1 MVEPDPRV
9 LGREGVDE
17 GLPGVDRAHRL
28 IGRGDPGVEVQGVAH
43 RAIVDQGD
51 LEGVPHLAAQDGAG
65 NLPVE
70 GQAPLGDT
78 GADRHDLLLDGEG
91 VPVGHGTAVGTGRGR
106 WQGGVEGLEACG
118 QLGRIVGNRVLA
130 GAGLIALATAVLVI
144 AVLVA
149 GGGRPARGDVE
160 DHALGAVAGDGAPAL
175 DRTRDDAG
183 VEGALGSGGDAPGGL
198 AGCQDEVVDLVGGV
212 VQGDDEPVA
221 GGDVDRV
228 RHEPQALHRD
238 GGVDGVAGGRDVLG
252 GSALTPVADDT
263 ADDDGRS
270 GGEQPHEDA
279 AAVGGLEQAAQGR
292 CGGPVSRR
300 RAGPAGQGAAVAV
313 DGRGG
318 TGRHR
323 STVGALGLT
332 GARRRAPSSVAG
344 GLSRTVGAAALG
356 LLEGSVLRRGVLG
369 ASSLRSGGLI
379 RGWCLCVGRLRHRV
393 PLRGWADRWPAG
405 SEVGSA
411 SAGVRGVR
419 GGRLR
424 WETSRRLSIM
434 PASR

>member
-9 LGREGVDE
+9 LGLEGVDE

-43 RAIVDQGD
+43 RAVVDQGD

-65 NLPVE
+65 DLPVE
-70 GQAPLGDT
+70 GQAPLGDA

-91 VPVGHGTAVGTGRGR
+91 VPVGHGAAVGTAGGGR
-106 WQGGVEGLEACG
+106 QGGVEGLEAGG
-118 QLGRIVGNRVLA
+118 QLGRVVGNRVLA
-130 GAGLIALATAVLVI
+130 GASRLALAAAVLVG
-144 AVLVA
+144 A
-149 GGGRPARGDVE
+149 GGRPARGDVE

-198 AGCQDEVVDLVGGV
+198 AGGQDEVVDLVGGV

-221 GGDVDRV
+221 GGDIDRV
-228 RHEPQALHRD
+228 RYEPQALHRD
-238 GGVDGVAGGRDVLG
+238 GGVDGVAGGRDVLS
-252 GSALTPVADDT
+252 GSALTAVADDA

-270 GGEQPHEDA
+270 GGEQPHEHA
-279 AAVGGLEQAAQGR
+279 AAVGGLEQAARGR
-292 CGGPVSRR
+292 CGSPVSRR
-300 RAGPAGQGAAVAV
+300 PAGPAGQGAAVAV
-313 DGRGG
+313 DGGGG

-323 STVGALGLT
+323 SAVGGIGLV
-332 GARRRAPSSVAG
+332 GARRRAPISVVG

-356 LLEGSVLRRGVLG
+356 LLGGSVLRRGVLG

-424 WETSRRLSIM
+424 WETSRRLRIM

>member
-9 LGREGVDE
+9 LGLEGVDE

-28 IGRGDPGVEVQGVAH
+28 IGRGDPRVEVQGVAH
-43 RAIVDQGD
+43 RAVVDQGD

-65 NLPVE
+65 DLPVE
-70 GQAPLGDT
+70 GQAPLGDA

-91 VPVGHGTAVGTGRGR
+91 VPVGHGAAVGTAGGR
-106 WQGGVEGLEACG
+106 WQGGVEGLEAGG
-118 QLGRIVGNRVLA
+118 QLGRVVGNRVLA
-130 GAGLIALATAVLVI
+130 GAGRLALAAAVLVG
-144 AVLVA
+144 A
-149 GGGRPARGDVE
+149 GGRPARGDVE

-198 AGCQDEVVDLVGGV
+198 ACGQDEVVDLVGGV

-221 GGDVDRV
+221 GGDIDRV

-252 GSALTPVADDT
+252 GSALTPVADDA

-270 GGEQPHEDA
+270 GSEQPHENA
-279 AAVGGLEQAAQGR
+279 AAVGGLEQAARGR
-292 CGGPVSRR
+292 CGSPVSHRP
-300 RAGPAGQGAAVAV
+300 AGPAGQGPAVAV
-313 DGRGG
+313 DGGGG

-323 STVGALGLT
+323 SAVGALGLT
-332 GARRRAPSSVAG
+332 GARRRAPSSVTG

-356 LLEGSVLRRGVLG
+356 LLGGSVLRRGVLSAG
-369 ASSLRSGGLI
+369 RLGSGGLI

-424 WETSRRLSIM
+424 WETSRRLRIM

>member
-9 LGREGVDE
+9 LGLEGVDE

-28 IGRGDPGVEVQGVAH
+28 IGRGDPRVEVQGVAH
-43 RAIVDQGD
+43 RAVVDQGD

-65 NLPVE
+65 DLPVE
-70 GQAPLGDT
+70 GQAPLGDA

-91 VPVGHGTAVGTGRGR
+91 VPVGHGAAVGTAGRR

-118 QLGRIVGNRVLA
+118 QLGRVVGNRVLA
-130 GAGLIALATAVLVI
+130 GAGRLALAAAVLVG
-144 AVLVA
+144 A
-149 GGGRPARGDVE
+149 GGRPARGDVE

-183 VEGALGSGGDAPGGL
+183 VEGALGPGGDAPGGL
-198 AGCQDEVVDLVGGV
+198 AGGQDEVVDLVGGV

-221 GGDVDRV
+221 GSDVNRV
-228 RHEPQALHRD
+228 RYEPQALHRD

-252 GSALTPVADDT
+252 GSALTAVADDAT
-263 ADDDGRS
+263 DDDGRS
-270 GGEQPHEDA
+270 GGQQPHEHA
-279 AAVGGLEQAAQGR
+279 AAVGGLEQAARGR
-292 CGGPVSRR
+292 CGSSVSRR
-300 RAGPAGQGAAVAV
+300 RAGPTGQGAAVAV
-313 DGRGG
+313 DGGGG

-323 STVGALGLT
+323 SAVGALGPV
-332 GARRRAPSSVAG
+332 GARRCAPGSVAG
-344 GLSRTVGAAALG
+344 GLGRSAGAAALG
-356 LLEGSVLRRGVLG
+356 LLGGSVLGRGVLG
-369 ASSLRSGGLI
+369 GGGFGSGGLI
-379 RGWCLCVGRLRHRV
+379 RGWCLRVGRLRHRV
-393 PLRGWADRWPAG
+393 PLRGWAGRWPAG

-424 WETSRRLSIM
+424 WESSRRLRIM